1 MDAREAALKADLLDL
16 IREDRKAELVAVSNA
31 GKSDSTAKPPSQPE
45 PAAAKPSSTKPAD
58 LETPAAGNT
67 KTSAKVKPGD
77 KPADP
82 PKDLSPAKAAPK
94 AAAKAK
100 ELDDAGSEESSDKGE
115 KPASPAAKPAD
126 ERETLRVELNAPP
139 RITISQP
146 IETINFSPLAK
157 DRPAAGPFVHDPN
170 FFNWSRIE
178 QLAFLLTWSL
188 AAIGLC
194 LMLGLFTRPAALGGA
209 CFMLFVVLS
218 QPAYPGVY
226 PVDPPQ
232 MGHALLVNKD
242 FIEMIALLVIA
253 SSSLGRWT
261 GMDFFIHNFL
271 IKPFCG
277 NCCRSNCEGGKA

>member
-1 MDAREAALKADLLDL
+1 MKADLLDL

-82 PKDLSPAKAAPK
+82 PKDLLPPRPRRKLLPSQKNSTTRAVRNLAIKEKSRHRLRPSPPTS
-94 AAAKAK
+94 
-100 ELDDAGSEESSDKGE
+100 G
-115 KPASPAAKPAD
+115 KP
-126 ERETLRVELNAPP
+126 LRVELNAPP